1 MRQERT
7 VQATIFEVFARH
19 EIGCAL
25 QAISQWLD
33 GQRSLVS
40 LVAGD
45 LRRQGVRETGRR
57 GLPAETV
64 LRCALLK
71 QQRQLSY
78 EELAFHLE
86 DSASFRAFARLSL
99 AWSPKKSV
107 LHQTISALRPQTW
120 EAVNQALLASAQQ
133 EKLES
138 GATVRIDSTVS
149 AALMH
154 QPSDSTLLWDGV
166 RVMTRLLR
174 RAGRLPEAPAVRWRD
189 RRRLAKKRARAIDYS
204 RGKAKKRALYRELI
218 AAAQATRAE
227 LQTVAEG
234 LAETV
239 GMAAER
245 WRAGVNHYLPL
256 IARIIDQSERR
267 VLKGEAVPA
276 GEKLVSLF
284 EPHADIIVKGGRE
297 VQYGHKLNLATGK
310 SGLILDVVIEDG
322 NPADAERF
330 LPMLDRQIAR
340 RGAPP
345 RQTAADGGYASRDNL
360 KQAKARGVQDVAFHK
375 KCGIAVADMVK
386 SPWVYRRLRNFRA
399 GIEAGI
405 SCFKRAYGG
414 ARCTWRGLDHFK
426 AYIWSAVVAHNP
438 MLFARLKSP

>member
-1 MRQERT
+1 M
-7 VQATIFEVFARH
+7 FEVFARH

-33 GQRSLVS
+33 GQRPLVS

-86 DSASFRAFARLSL
+86 DSASFRAFARLPL
-99 AWSPKKSV
+99 RWSPKKSV

-120 EAVNQALLASAQQ
+120 EAVNQALLVSAQQ

-154 QPSDSTLLWDGV
+154 QPSDSTLLWDAV

-174 RAGRLPEAPAVRWRD
+174 RAGRLPEAPAMRWRD

-204 RGKAKKRALYRELI
+204 RGKAKKRVLYRELI
-218 AAAQATRAE
+218 AAVQATRAE

-234 LAETV
+234 LPETV

-256 IARIIDQSERR
+256 IARIIDQSARR

-297 VQYGHKLNLATGK
+297 VQYGHKLNLVTGK
-310 SGLILDVVIEDG
+310 SGLILDVVVEAG

-330 LPMLDRQIAR
+330 LPMLERQIAR
-340 RGAPP
+340 CGAPP

-386 SPWVYRRLRNFRA
+386 SQWVYRRLRNFRA

-405 SCFKRAYGG
+405 SVFKRAYGG
-414 ARCTWRGLDHFK
+414 ARCIWRGLDHFK
-426 AYIWSAVVAHNP
+426 AYIWSAVVAHNL

>member
-1 MRQERT
+1 MARRFRVGSGIKPLIPKTKPPPPEPTMRQERT
-7 VQATIFEVFARH
+7 VQASIFDLFAEH
-19 EIGCAL
+19 EIGRKLKAMSL
-25 QAISQWLD
+25 WLD
-33 GQRSLVS
+33 EHRDLIG
-40 LVAGD
+40 LVAED
-45 LRRQGVRETGRR
+45 LRRRGLRETGRR

-120 EAVNQALLASAQQ
+120 EAVHQALLASAQQ

-174 RAGRLPEAPAVRWRD
+174 RAGRLPEGR
-189 RRRLAKKRARAIDYS
+189 
-204 RGKAKKRALYRELI
+204 
-218 AAAQATRAE
+218 
-227 LQTVAEG
+227 
-234 LAETV
+234 
-239 GMAAER
+239 AER

-360 KQAKARGVQDVAFHK
+360 KQAKERGVHDVAFHK

-426 AYIWSAVVAHNP
+426 TYIWSAVVAHNLV
-438 MLFARLKSP
+438 LFARLKPT

>member
-33 GQRSLVS
+33 GQRPLVS

-86 DSASFRAFARLSL
+86 DSASFRAFARLPL

-107 LHQTISALRPQTW
+107 LQQTISALRPQTW
-120 EAVNQALLASAQQ
+120 EAVNQALLVSAQQ

-154 QPSDSTLLWDGV
+154 PPSDSTLLWDAV

-174 RAGRLPEAPAVRWRD
+174 RAGRLPEAPAMRWRD

-204 RGKAKKRALYRELI
+204 RGKAKKRVLYRELI
-218 AAAQATRAE
+218 AAVQATRAE

-234 LAETV
+234 LPETV

-310 SGLILDVVIEDG
+310 SGLILDVVVEAG

-386 SPWVYRRLRNFRA
+386 SQWVYRRLRNFRA

-426 AYIWSAVVAHNP
+426 AYIWSAVVAHNL